1 MVPLTHVRTP
11 EEVTGVKSP
20 DPENWTVPIES
31 SERLQWSGV
40 NTTTDNKHIPSG
52 TLTFY
57 CLKVASATYIN
68 LHLYILRYLVILFIG
83 DVDP

>member
-40 NTTTDNKHIPSG
+40 NTTDKDAPPPSG
-52 TLTFY
+52 MDFFRICFFHFSIFTDKF
-57 CLKVASATYIN
+57 
-68 LHLYILRYLVILFIG
+68 
-83 DVDP
+83 D

>member
-1 MVPLTHVRTP
+1 MKEKLFVFIHKIYIKGLEKSEDIKSAVSQSSVVPLTHVRTP

-40 NTTTDNKHIPSG
+40 NTTDKDSSSG
-52 TLTFY
+52 
-57 CLKVASATYIN
+57 KISV
-68 LHLYILRYLVILFIG
+68 
-83 DVDP
+83 